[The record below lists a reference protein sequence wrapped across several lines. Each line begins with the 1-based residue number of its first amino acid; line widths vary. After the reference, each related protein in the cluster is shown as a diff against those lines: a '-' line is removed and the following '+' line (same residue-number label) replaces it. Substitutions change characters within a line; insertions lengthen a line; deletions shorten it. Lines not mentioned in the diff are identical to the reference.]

1 MNPISLE
8 LDQQIRAI
16 VRHCGLQIIQMA
28 NKEFEI
34 FEKGPED
41 YVTTIDQAL
50 DAELSAAFSHLFPN
64 DGVITEEDVQSRQK
78 FYQMYD
84 RLWCID
90 PLDGTEDFIQG
101 RSNYSVMVGLLENH
115 QPIAGW
121 IYAPVYDQLY
131 YGGVNWGLFQT
142 SADGAPTP
150 LITAPQNFSAD
161 SCRMMIGHRDQTRY
175 GDAIAQQIPNVEF
188 YSIGSFGL
196 KVLEVI
202 TGRAGLYLYLNG
214 RVKVWDT
221 AGPLALAKA
230 AGLTCCTLEGEPI
243 QFSPD
248 AIDAI
253 DPDTLAH
260 RQSILIGWSD
270 CVAALRPKLEA
281 AVKMATKK

>member
-1 MNPISLE
+1 MIPISLE
-8 LDQQIRAI
+8 LDHQIRAI
-16 VRHCGLQIIQMA
+16 ARHCGLQIIQMA

-50 DAELSAAFSHLFPN
+50 DAQLAIAFSQLFPH

-78 FYQMYD
+78 FYQKYD

-101 RSNYSVMVGLLENH
+101 RSNYSVMVGLLENY

-121 IYAPVYDQLY
+121 IYAPVYDHLY

-142 SADGAPTP
+142 SADGEPMVLEAV
-150 LITAPQNFSAD
+150 PQIFSAD
-161 SCRMMIGHRDQTRY
+161 SCRIMIGHRDQTRY
-175 GDAIAQQIPNVEF
+175 GEAIRRRIPHVEF

-202 TGRAGLYLYLNG
+202 AGRAGLYLYLNG
-214 RVKVWDT
+214 RVKLWDT

-248 AIDAI
+248 AID
-253 DPDTLAH
+253 PNTLAH
-260 RQSILIGWSD
+260 RQSIVIGWSD
-270 CVAALRPKLEA
+270 YVEALRPKLEM
-281 AVKMATKK
+281 AVKMDAM

>member
-1 MNPISLE
+1 MNPIPLA
-8 LDQQIRAI
+8 LDRQLRAI

-28 NKEFEI
+28 SQEFEV

-50 DAELSAAFSHLFPN
+50 DAELSAAFSRLFSN
-64 DGVITEEDVQSRQK
+64 DGVITEEDIQSRQK
-78 FYQMYD
+78 FYQKYE

-101 RSNYSVMVGLLENH
+101 RSHYSVMVGLLENY

-121 IYAPVYDQLY
+121 IYAPAFDHLY

-150 LITAPQNFSAD
+150 LIPSPQKFSAD
-161 SCRMMIGHRDQTRY
+161 SCPIMIGHRDQTRY
-175 GDAIAQQIPNVEF
+175 GAAIADQIPNAKF
-188 YSIGSFGL
+188 HSLGSFGL

-214 RVKVWDT
+214 RVKLWDT

-243 QFSPD
+243 RFSP
-248 AIDAI
+248 DAI

-260 RQSILIGWSD
+260 RQSIVIGWSD
-270 CVAALRPKLEA
+270 YVEALRPKLEI
-281 AVKMATKK
+281 AVKQVAKK

>member
-8 LDQQIRAI
+8 LDRQVRAI
-16 VRHCGLQIIQMA
+16 VRQCGLQIIQMA
-28 NKEFEI
+28 SKEFEI

-50 DAELSAAFSHLFPN
+50 DAELSTAFSHLFPN
-64 DGVITEEDVQSRQK
+64 DGVITEEDIQSRQK
-78 FYQMYD
+78 FYQQYD

-101 RSNYSVMVGLLENH
+101 RSNYSVMVGLLEH
-115 QPIAGW
+115 YQPIAGW

-150 LITAPQNFSAD
+150 LITAPQIFSAAD

-175 GDAIAQQIPNVEF
+175 GDAIANQIPNVEF

-214 RVKVWDT
+214 RVKLWDT

-230 AGLTCCTLEGEPI
+230 AGLTCCTLSGEPI

-248 AIDAI
+248 AIA
-253 DPDTLAH
+253 PDTFAH
-260 RQSILIGWSD
+260 RQSIVIGWSD
-270 CVAALRPKLEA
+270 YVEALRPKLEA

>member
-1 MNPISLE
+1 MNPISPE

-28 NKEFEI
+28 SQEFEV

-50 DAELSAAFSHLFPN
+50 DAQLSAAFSHLFPS
-64 DGVITEEDVQSRQK
+64 DGVITEEDIQSRQN
-78 FYQMYD
+78 FYQKYA

-90 PLDGTEDFIQG
+90 PLDGTEDFIKG
-101 RSNYSVMVGLLENH
+101 RSHYSVMVGLLEH
-115 QPIAGW
+115 YQPIAGW

-142 SADGAPTP
+142 SADGAPMP
-150 LITAPQNFSAD
+150 LEIAPQAFSAD
-161 SCRMMIGHRDQTRY
+161 SCRIMIGHRDQTRY
-175 GDAIAQQIPNVEF
+175 GAAIARQIPKVEF
-188 YSIGSFGL
+188 SSLGSFGL

-202 TGRAGLYLYLNG
+202 NGNVGLYLYLNG
-214 RVKVWDT
+214 RVKLWDT

-230 AGLTCCTLEGEPI
+230 AGLTCCTLEGDPI

-260 RQSILIGWSD
+260 RQSIVIGWSD
-270 CVAALRPKLEA
+270 YVEALRPKLEL
-281 AVKMATKK
+281 AVNQVTKK

>member
-8 LDQQIRAI
+8 LDHQIRAI
-16 VRHCGLQIIQMA
+16 VRHGGLQIIQMA
-28 NKEFEI
+28 SQEFEI

-50 DAELSAAFSHLFPN
+50 DAQFSTAFSHLFPQ
-64 DGVITEEDVQSRQK
+64 DGVITEEDRQSRQK
-78 FYQMYD
+78 FYQQYA

-90 PLDGTEDFIQG
+90 PLDGTEDFIKG
-101 RSNYSVMVGLLENH
+101 RRHYSVMVGLLENY

-121 IYAPVYDQLY
+121 IYAPAFDQLY

-142 SADGAPTP
+142 SADGAPMPLLPTP
-150 LITAPQNFSAD
+150 QRFSAA
-161 SCRMMIGHRDQTRY
+161 SCRLMIGHRDQTRY
-175 GDAIAQQIPNVEF
+175 GEAIVRQIPQVEF

-214 RVKVWDT
+214 RVKLWDT
-221 AGPLALAKA
+221 VGPLALAKA

-243 QFSPD
+243 RFSPD
-248 AIDAI
+248 AIA
-253 DPDTLAH
+253 PDTLAH
-260 RQSILIGWSD
+260 RQSIVIGWSD
-270 CVAALRPKLEA
+270 YVEALRPKLEM
-281 AVKMATKK
+281 AVKLITEK